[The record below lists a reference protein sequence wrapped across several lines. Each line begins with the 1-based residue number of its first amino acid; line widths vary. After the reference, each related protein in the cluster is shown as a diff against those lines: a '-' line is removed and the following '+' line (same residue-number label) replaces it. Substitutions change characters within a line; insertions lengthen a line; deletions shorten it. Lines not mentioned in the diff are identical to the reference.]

1 MFAESGPCCS
11 GIDAYS
17 HPNFSGRQGN
27 PAGQSTYWSCLV
39 EKGPLIREGLTI
51 LKSSGPGLEIQ
62 DVRRHQEV
70 LWSRIYDLVVY
81 PAPRL
86 TIQEWILP
94 RLQGILEK
102 VHLP

>member
-1 MFAESGPCCS
+1 M
-11 GIDAYS
+11 
-17 HPNFSGRQGN
+17 
-27 PAGQSTYWSCLV
+27 
-39 EKGPLIREGLTI
+39 
-51 LKSSGPGLEIQ
+51 
-62 DVRRHQEV
+62 RRHQEV